1 MPKFHLVLLIHAHQ
15 PVGNFEEVFERS
27 YRSCYR
33 PFLDVL
39 DRHPRIRL
47 GLHFSGPLLQ
57 WLERAHPEYF
67 DHLRELCRRGQA
79 EMIGGGFYEPIL
91 IAIPLRDRLEQIK
104 RLADYIE
111 NILAPGPEVPGSPSV
126 SGSRNCLFRFSPPA
140 WSTRSLMTINSL
152 PPASN
157 NNSFTAITLPKICAI
172 P

>member
-1 MPKFHLVLLIHAHQ
+1 VPKFHLVLVIHAHQ

-27 YRSCYR
+27 YNSCYR

-67 DHLRELCRRGQA
+67 DHLRELCRRGQV
-79 EMIGGGFYEPIL
+79 EVIGGGFYEPIL
-91 IAIPLRDRLEQIK
+91 IAIPPRDRLEQIK

-111 NILAPGPEVPGSPSV
+111 KHFGAPPRGAWLTERVNFLAPDALDRYFEF
-126 SGSRNCLFRFSPPA
+126 SR
-140 WSTRSLMTINSL
+140 
-152 PPASN
+152 SN
-157 NNSFTAITLPKICAI
+157 VIRCVGLRLHRLRDCN
-172 P
+172 